1 MKICVRCNFDSS
13 GKENPCVFH
22 LGARRL
28 PVVEILDRWADAGR
42 RYFEVSVEDGR
53 RFVLR
58 QEPATHLWEL
68 AGVFAASAPPRKPAP
83 PRPARPRS
91 RWFSLGR

>member
-1 MKICVRCNFDSS
+1 MKISVRCNFDSR
-13 GKENPCVFH
+13 GKESPCVFH
-22 LGARRL
+22 LGSRRL
-28 PVVEILDRWADAGR
+28 PVVEILDRWDDSGR

-58 QEPATHLWEL
+58 QEPATHAWEL
-68 AGVFAASAPPRKPAP
+68 AGVFAASAPPRKSAP
-83 PRPARPRS
+83 SRPAKRRS